1 MNILEDL
8 RKEIDEIDEK
18 LVSLFERRME
28 KSLDIGKYKV
38 INNMEVLDEEREK
51 EIIKKNVKKL
61 KNSEFAKELE
71 EFLLTIMDLSKKLQN
86 ERFTDR

>member
-1 MNILEDL
+1 MTILEDL